1 MKKSPEISSDSPR
14 KLIFHPAGMI
24 ATCVG
29 IGFLPVAPGTWASL
43 AALPVAW
50 IIVVNLG
57 QLGLAIAAAGA
68 LLAGIWAGGRI
79 ATLHEEKDPSAVVID
94 EVAGQWVA
102 LLAVP
107 PDFVLYAIGFGLFRL
122 ADIFKPWP
130 VSWAEG
136 LPGGFGVMM
145 DDVLA
150 GIYAGLGVYVISV
163 WLKV

>member
-79 ATLHEEKDPSAVVID
+79 ETLQEEKDPSAVVID

>member
-1 MKKSPEISSDSPR
+1 MKMKKSPEISSDSPR

-79 ATLHEEKDPSAVVID
+79 ETLGRPA
-94 EVAGQWVA
+94 
-102 LLAVP
+102 
-107 PDFVLYAIGFGLFRL
+107 
-122 ADIFKPWP
+122 
-130 VSWAEG
+130 
-136 LPGGFGVMM
+136 
-145 DDVLA
+145 
-150 GIYAGLGVYVISV
+150 
-163 WLKV
+163 

>member
-24 ATCVG
+24 ATCGG

-57 QLGLAIAAAGA
+57 QLGLAITAAGA

-79 ATLHEEKDPSAVVID
+79 ETLQEEKDPSAVVID